1 MSVSQSVSQSVCL
14 GLSIGLSI
22 GLSPRLGGGRYRAH
36 LELGRP
42 GRLGDLTC
50 VSLAGGQRRAAR
62 RTADG
67 ARIMHSSYASYT
79 LRVVCYINNNVLIKS
94 VSPESIP
101 TFTETMVLLVVA
113 RAGCAHERII
123 I

>member
-42 GRLGDLTC
+42 GRLGGLDLC
-50 VSLAGGQRRAAR
+50 EPGGRTATSG
-62 RTADG
+62 TADG
-67 ARIMHSSYASYT
+67 GRSSDYA
-79 LRVVCYINNNVLIKS
+79 
-94 VSPESIP
+94 
-101 TFTETMVLLVVA
+101 
-113 RAGCAHERII
+113 
-123 I
+123 